1 MEITKQSAGQFTELI
16 IKGRLDGYW
25 ADHLTSAL
33 EEVVRGGADHVRLN
47 LAGVSYI
54 SSMGI
59 RVLVKFYQQL
69 NGINGALVVSN
80 PSEPVKRVL
89 EMMHLGKLLISES
102 VDPAPAAVPETGR
115 RIDRKTA
122 EFRSIR
128 LRPEREARMRRGG
141 QSRSAFELRIP
152 QRALANNDIPRIGD
166 GHRAWRVRPSFRRL

>member
-1 MEITKQSAGQFTELI
+1 MEITKQSAGQFTELV

-33 EEVVRGGADHVRLN
+33 EDVVRGGADHVRLN

-59 RVLVKFYQQL
+59 RVLLKVYQQL

-89 EMMHLGKLLISES
+89 EMMHLGKLLDFRIRRSR
-102 VDPAPAAVPETGR
+102 PGR
-115 RIDRKTA
+115 RSRNGSSYRSQNSLL
-122 EFRSIR
+122 RSIR

-152 QRALANNDIPRIGD
+152 QRALANNDVPRIGD